1 MKCPYCQIDNDRVID
16 SRISEEGFAIRRRR
30 ICNQCEKRFTT
41 YERVTELDIKVV
53 KKDGARENFK
63 PEKIRQGLERACW
76 KRPIPTDALEQAI
89 FEITQKIYQAADA
102 EIDSQAIGEIVM
114 SQLIEIDDVAYIRFA
129 SVYRQFA
136 DIHDFVEEVRPI
148 LDRNDLKID
157 SGNDS
162 ASKDRSQSAN

>member
-1 MKCPYCQIDNDRVID
+1 MKCPYCRVDNDRVID
-16 SRISEEGFAIRRRR
+16 TRISEEGFAIRRRR

-41 YERVTELDIKVV
+41 YERVTELDIKVI

-76 KRPIPTDALEQAI
+76 KRPIPTGVLEQAI
-89 FEITQKIYQAADA
+89 FEITQKIYQAVDS
-102 EIDSQAIGEIVM
+102 EIESQAIGEIVM
-114 SQLIEIDDVAYIRFA
+114 NQLIEIDDVAYIRFA

-148 LDRNDLKID
+148 LDRNELKID
-157 SGNDS
+157 SVDNRSDNGDS
-162 ASKDRSQSAN
+162 